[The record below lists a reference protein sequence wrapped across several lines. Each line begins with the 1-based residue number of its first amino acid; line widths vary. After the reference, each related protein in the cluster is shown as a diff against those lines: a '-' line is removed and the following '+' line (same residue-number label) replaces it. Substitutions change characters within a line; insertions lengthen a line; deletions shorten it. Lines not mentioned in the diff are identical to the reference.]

1 MSSPLAPEP
10 VRRAAVRVS
19 HVAVSTIHN
28 WELSEDPPRKQIDAL
43 LKTVHEA
50 LDLIKRWHGDE
61 ESLRELRM
69 YLQGYD
75 HRWSSP
81 KLEQI
86 FDQALNDP
94 SL

>member
-1 MSSPLAPEP
+1 MSSPVAPEP
-10 VRRAAVRVS
+10 VRRAAIRVS
-19 HVAVSTIHN
+19 HVAVSAIYN

-43 LKTVHEA
+43 LKAVHEI
-50 LDLIKRWHGDE
+50 LDLIKRWRGDE
-61 ESLRELRM
+61 RSLRELRM

-75 HRWSSP
+75 DRWSSP

-86 FDQALNDP
+86 FNRALNDP